1 MAARSGNDADGRRTT
16 PSRGGVLLRVLTL
29 VAFAAGFWCLTGTA
43 IALAGEHTA
52 LQNTALQDTALQ
64 NTALQNTA
72 LQNTALQNTAL
83 QDTALQDTAVRNGL
97 LRQPARGPELRVGP
111 VRIPSEGAAAG
122 APTPSVRR
130 EVRSEA
136 DLVSRVAD
144 ALFWSARHRGV
155 PASLAPRPAVPGA
168 ANPVPRASRGG
179 PPRAGL
185 LPAGAGSV
193 PGRSA
198 GASPRIVARPVP
210 VSSPGSGAITPG
222 PPESSGPARATDL
235 AAVPREGPT
244 ATVNPDREPAA
255 AGDKTPGLCALAH
268 GGSPPAAPLCRSG
281 VVRRTVPTHC
291 LHGSEPPVS
300 PD

>member
-52 LQNTALQDTALQ
+52 LQNTALQDTAL
-64 NTALQNTA
+64 
-72 LQNTALQNTAL
+72 
-83 QDTALQDTAVRNGL
+83 RNGL
-97 LRQPARGPELRVGP
+97 LRQSARGPELRVGP

-130 EVRSEA
+130 AVRSEA

-144 ALFWSARHRGV
+144 ALFWSARHRGL
-155 PASLAPRPAVPGA
+155 PASLGPRPAVPGA

-179 PPRAGL
+179 PPRTGL

-198 GASPRIVARPVP
+198 VAGAAGASPRIVARPDP
-210 VSSPGSGAITPG
+210 VTSPGSGAITPG

-291 LHGSEPPVS
+291 VHGSEPPVS